1 MKATIYYF
9 TGTGNSLK
17 IARGLSSELDQAEV
31 IAIADA
37 VRGDEVRTDSEV
49 IGIVYPVYMF
59 GEPPIISD
67 FIGKLI
73 VRRDT
78 YVFAVANYAG
88 YMGGA
93 FTQTERE
100 LKAQG
105 IKLSAGFGI
114 VMPGNY
120 TPLYGAISAEK
131 QKKIFEKAA
140 VKIKKIASIVKAKME
155 WPIERPSF
163 LMDKIGDLL
172 YGMMKASIGGMDKEF
187 RVGDGCTSCALCEK
201 ICPVDNVII
210 AESGRPKW
218 MGRCQQCLACLQWCP
233 KEAVQLGRMTPGRKR
248 YHNPDVTAG
257 DIVRKK

>member
-17 IARGLSSELDQAEV
+17 IARDLSAELDQAEV

-37 VRGDEVRTDSEV
+37 VKGDEVRTDSEV

-67 FIGKLI
+67 FIQKLAAKSD
-73 VRRDT
+73 V
-78 YVFAVANYAG
+78 YVFLVANYAG
-88 YMGGA
+88 YAGGA

-105 IKLSAGFGI
+105 IRLSAGFGI

-120 TPLYGAISAEK
+120 TPFYGAISEEK

-140 VKIKKIASIVKAKME
+140 IKIKKIASLVKVKME

-172 YGMMKASIGGMDKEF
+172 YGMMKSRIGGMDKEF
-187 RVGDGCTSCALCEK
+187 WASEGCTSCALCEK
-201 ICPVDNVII
+201 ICPVDNIMM
-210 AESGRPKW
+210 AEGGRPKW
-218 MGRCQQCLACLQWCP
+218 MGHCQQCLACLQWCP
-233 KEAVQLGRMTPGRKR
+233 KEAAQLGKMTPGRKR
-248 YHNPDVTAG
+248 YHHPDVTLG